1 MRKRNYGECY
11 IDEGFSVKI
20 VKRQHRWK
28 PEQPKVYQSDGRECY
43 LDPIR
48 EKMVPK
54 TREETVRQKV
64 VSKLQRQQQVP
75 KDMLDVEASLK
86 HYGIDSLLRPDI
98 IINRRIAKD
107 TVEPIAVIECKAE
120 EIPLS
125 DSVIQ
130 QAKTYCDLLCCTYF
144 AVTNSR
150 ETLAF
155 AYDSGSDQYVPIDKL
170 PHYIDMLAGKMIP
183 EEPFQLER
191 LPPRQLWEQYRSEY
205 VGCGRIGRDTP
216 RTLSM
221 IALNL
226 QDCLMD
232 ETHRFPSQSW
242 GRYAVL
248 EDLGVRQLNIGN
260 GSGGLF
266 FGPYRTLRVQF
277 EQEMKLVSFGF
288 SSYCTSSRPD
298 LDRTALCVALDRRD
312 GPHHALQLLLDDNV
326 ESRESSYLFF
336 HSGRIA
342 AGRKGSGSIQG
353 LRDWVSERDAGLVL
367 GRRFYLGRL
376 VNAQEKILYMD
387 DPEIVELLKNFISY
401 SIIRD
406 EYRANLLRDP

>member
-1 MRKRNYGECY
+1 M
-11 IDEGFSVKI
+11 KI
-20 VKRQHRWK
+20 AKRQHRWK
-28 PEQPKVYQSDGRECY
+28 SEQPKVYQSDGRECY

-75 KDMLDVEASLK
+75 RDMLDVEASLK

-98 IINRRIAKD
+98 IINRRITKD

-125 DSVIQ
+125 DNVIQ
-130 QAKTYCDLLCCTYF
+130 QAKAYCDLLCCTYF

-155 AYDSGSDQYVPIDKL
+155 AYDSGLEQYIPIHRL
-170 PHYIDMLAGKMIP
+170 PHYIDMLAGEMTP

-191 LPPRQLWEQYRSEY
+191 LPPQQLWKQYRSEY
-205 VGCGRIGRDTP
+205 VDCGRIGRDTP
-216 RTLSM
+216 YPLSM

-232 ETHRFPSQSW
+232 ETHRFPSQLW
-242 GRYAVL
+242 GRYTVL

-260 GSGGLF
+260 SSGGLF
-266 FGPYRTLRVQF
+266 FGPYRTLQVKF
-277 EQEMKLVSFGF
+277 EQEIKLVSFGF

-298 LDRTALCVALDRRD
+298 LAKTVLCVALDRRD
-312 GPHHALQLLLDDNV
+312 GPHHALQLVLEDNV
-326 ESRESSYLFF
+326 ESRESSSLFF

-342 AGRKGSGSIQG
+342 TGRKGSGSIQG
-353 LRDWVSERDAGLVL
+353 LRDWVSERDAELIL
-367 GRRFYLGRL
+367 DRRFYLGQL

-387 DPEIVELLKNFISY
+387 DPEIIELFKNLVSY

-406 EYRANLLRDP
+406 EYRASLR

>member
-1 MRKRNYGECY
+1 MK
-11 IDEGFSVKI
+11 V
-20 VKRQHRWK
+20 VKRQRLWK
-28 PEQPKVYQSDGRECY
+28 TEPPKIYQSDGRECY

-64 VSKLQRQQQVP
+64 VDKLRRQQQVP

-98 IINRRIAKD
+98 IINRRVSEN
-107 TVEPIAVIECKAE
+107 TVEPVAVIECKAE

-130 QAKTYCDLLCCTYF
+130 QAKEYADFLCCTYF
-144 AVTNSR
+144 AVTNGR
-150 ETLAF
+150 ESYAF
-155 AYDSGSDQYVPIDKL
+155 AYESDSDCYIPIDKL
-170 PHYIDMLAGKMIP
+170 PNYIDMLAGEIVP
-183 EEPFQLER
+183 EQPFQLDR

-205 VGCGRIGRDTP
+205 VDCGRIGRDTP
-216 RTLSM
+216 RPLSI

-226 QDCLMD
+226 QDCMMD
-232 ETHRFPSQSW
+232 ETHRFPTQSW

-260 GSGGLF
+260 SGGGLF
-266 FGPYRTLRVQF
+266 FGPYRTLRVKCG
-277 EQEMKLVSFGF
+277 QETKLLSFGF
-288 SSYCTSSRPD
+288 SSYCTSNRPD

-312 GPHHALQLLLDDNV
+312 GPHHSLQLILDDNV
-326 ESRESSYLFF
+326 ETRGSACLFF

-342 AGRKGSGSIQG
+342 VRRKGSGSIQD
-353 LRDWVSERDAGLVL
+353 LLDWVSERDAGLVF

-376 VNAQEKILYMD
+376 VNAQERILYMD
-387 DPEIVELLKNFISY
+387 DHEVIELFKNLISY

-406 EYRANLLRDP
+406 EYRANLLQCSQ

>member
-1 MRKRNYGECY
+1 
-11 IDEGFSVKI
+11 
-20 VKRQHRWK
+20 
-28 PEQPKVYQSDGRECY
+28 
-43 LDPIR
+43 
-48 EKMVPK
+48 MVPK